1 MDEDANSEVS
11 TVINAPVHVREI
23 VKASNQTNNA
33 SNVTN
38 DPEPMVSTQISS
50 EQDNLESLRKPMSQV
65 QLELDTEEDIDE
77 GNEDIYTSPPILNL
91 GPPARATLTLQQHLI
106 VIEMWTLLRKG
117 VTVLKHGHSGKPRLR
132 YLYCDTPM
140 TTLFWREHSLGPN
153 PDTPKWNKRRSSF
166 LKDDNDRKLNF
177 KDIVEIR
184 ADNSTDVMMR
194 SISKD
199 YVNSNDDTA
208 FISIIYDDK
217 SFDIEVQVDQ
227 WDSLFHA
234 FQILT
239 NYYRVLLPNFS
250 TKGLQ

>member
-1 MDEDANSEVS
+1 MEDDVNSEVS
-11 TVINAPVHVREI
+11 TVINAPSQVREI
-23 VKASNQTNNA
+23 VKPSHQNNTNA
-33 SNVTN
+33 LIVPVSN
-38 DPEPMVSTQISS
+38 DPEPTVSAQISS
-50 EQDNLESLRKPMSQV
+50 EQDNLESLRKPQV

-117 VTVLKHGHSGKPRLR
+117 VIVLKHGLSGKPRLR

-153 PDTPKWNKRRSSF
+153 PETPIWKTRRSSF

-177 KDIVEIR
+177 KDILEVR
-184 ADNSTDVMMR
+184 ADNSTNVMMR
-194 SISKD
+194 SVSKD
-199 YVNSNDDTA
+199 YVNINDDTA
-208 FISIIYDDK
+208 FISIIHDDK

-250 TKGLQ
+250 TKL